1 MRVGVAEV
9 PYRVPAP
16 GGTSGAGDRRLL
28 ARATASPPPPRLHGD
43 AVAPRL
49 VEPAER
55 PGRGAWTRAGLAAAG
70 QGRRRGGGEPSSARR
85 GGGDCGQ
92 VRQGFEPPFRA
103 HLPAP
108 TRRCP
113 ACPLTRVLCCWHPA
127 RQPGE
132 RGPRLPELEWGL
144 LVT

>member
-28 ARATASPPPPRLHGD
+28 ACATASPPPPRLHGD

-70 QGRRRGGGEPSSARR
+70 QGGLKKAALALLSDGELIRF
-85 GGGDCGQ
+85 C
-92 VRQGFEPPFRA
+92 RA
-103 HLPAP
+103 SGSKEMNPI
-108 TRRCP
+108 R
-113 ACPLTRVLCCWHPA
+113 
-127 RQPGE
+127 E
-132 RGPRLPELEWGL
+132 E
-144 LVT
+144 